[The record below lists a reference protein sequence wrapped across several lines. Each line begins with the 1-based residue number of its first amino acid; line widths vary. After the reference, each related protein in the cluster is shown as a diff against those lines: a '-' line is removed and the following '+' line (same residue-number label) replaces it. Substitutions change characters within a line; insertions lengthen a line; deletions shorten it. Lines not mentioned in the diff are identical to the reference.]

1 MDLDPLQLRLDHCS
15 DAERPLELTR
25 LLAMSVACMAAMP
38 VGAAPLVWECGL
50 AGTDQTLLVTV
61 DEAAAKVKW
70 EFKLRGKGREFTET
84 AAFAS
89 NWVQWVFLL
98 PATTVRMHHR
108 LDQETGELLV
118 TQEDSG
124 KVRRWLC
131 VIEQQPD

>member
-1 MDLDPLQLRLDHCS
+1 
-15 DAERPLELTR
+15 
-25 LLAMSVACMAAMP
+25 MSVAWMAAMP
-38 VGAAPLVWECGL
+38 VGAAPLVWQCSL

-61 DEAAAKVKW
+61 DDAAEKVKW
-70 EFKLRGKGREFTET
+70 EFKPSGKGQEFTET

-89 NWVQWVFLL
+89 NSVQWVFLL

-108 LDQETGELLV
+108 LDQKTGELLV
-118 TQEDSG
+118 TQGDSG